1 MLIVKSVNELK
12 EQVGVLRKAH
22 KTIGFVPTMGALH
35 KGHLQLVSRCVAEN
49 EVCVVSL
56 FVNPTQFNDK
66 NDFNCY
72 PRTLDKDAALLESVG
87 CSIVF
92 APSADDM
99 YAPEEI
105 NNVFAFDFGGLD
117 QTMEGVFRPGHFNGV
132 VQVVSKLFKIATPDK
147 AYFGEKDFQQLAIIR
162 RMVRVMNFPIQIV
175 GCPIVRETSGLAL
188 SSRNALLSE
197 EERTTATFIYKTL
210 SKSVALQSGKTIA
223 EVKTWVT
230 NTLNATEGLRV
241 EYFEIVDGN
250 SLKLLTD
257 WSESEYVVGCITV
270 YCGKVRLIDNIRYK

>member
-49 EVCVVSL
+49 DVCVVSL

-105 NNVFAFDFGGLD
+105 NNVFAFDFRGLD

-210 SKSVALQSGKTIA
+210 FKSVALQSGKTIA

-250 SLKLLTD
+250 SLKSLTD